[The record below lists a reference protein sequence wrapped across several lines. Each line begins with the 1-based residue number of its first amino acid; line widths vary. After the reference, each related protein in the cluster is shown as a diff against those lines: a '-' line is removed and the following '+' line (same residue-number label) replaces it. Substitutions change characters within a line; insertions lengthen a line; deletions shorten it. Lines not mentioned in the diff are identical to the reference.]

1 MISLMF
7 ELELIVNDTSN
18 GFRLNKRGEF
28 SSKNIYI
35 YTHKLKYPIFI
46 LKAYENRESFFELMM
61 IFAKIKTRMFYF
73 YLEKQACT

>member
-1 MISLMF
+1 MTRQTGLDLTNEANF
-7 ELELIVNDTSN
+7 LP
-18 GFRLNKRGEF
+18 K
-28 SSKNIYI
+28 IYI